1 MSKLQSE
8 LTHKELEVKKQDIR
22 HVMVQ
27 TEKDD
32 QCDQVHIKLNK
43 FFMTLTFAS

>member
-8 LTHKELEVKKQDIR
+8 LTHKELEVKKQDTR

-27 TEKDD
+27 TEDD
-32 QCDQVHIKLNK
+32 QCDQMIQTEKDDQSDQVSN
-43 FFMTLTFAS
+43 